1 LSIQD
6 AINKLLGDMMIAA
19 EFGAFKQ
26 RWIITNSDTSK
37 LRNAPNEI
45 WEIPP
50 GGPGEQPTQLGEF
63 STTDL
68 GNYLDAIDRL
78 SSSLAIITRTP
89 KHYLFAQTGDPS
101 GEALI
106 AMEAPLIRKVE
117 QYQTKFGYT
126 WSELL
131 SYLLLLDGVQ
141 VSDLDIR
148 PGWAPAETVQPRTQA
163 EIRQFGVASG
173 LPLETILRRDEHWTS
188 DEIDDMQADRAN
200 TAAQQTNLGAE
211 LLTAFEQGSA

>member
-1 LSIQD
+1 
-6 AINKLLGDMMIAA
+6 MA
-19 EFGAFKQ
+19 E
-26 RWIITNSDTSK
+26 RT
-37 LRNAPNEI
+37 
-45 WEIPP
+45 
-50 GGPGEQPTQLGEF
+50 
-63 STTDL
+63 
-68 GNYLDAIDRL
+68 
-78 SSSLAIITRTP
+78 LAG
-89 KHYLFAQTGDPS
+89 L
-101 GEALI
+101 ALI

-126 WSELL
+126 WSELS

-163 EIRQFGVASG
+163 EIRQFAVASG

-211 LLTAFEQGSA
+211 LLSAFDRGTV